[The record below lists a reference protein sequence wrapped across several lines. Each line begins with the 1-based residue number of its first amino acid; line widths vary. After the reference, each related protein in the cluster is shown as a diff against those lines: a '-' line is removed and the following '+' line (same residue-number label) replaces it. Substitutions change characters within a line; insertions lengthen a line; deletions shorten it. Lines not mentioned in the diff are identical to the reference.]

1 MFHKLMDKKIVI
13 VGWFKIIDEGNLMAT
28 RGVIDKFLIS
38 VSLFYL
44 LIGDF
49 PFHAFCYA
57 IEYAF

>member
-1 MFHKLMDKKIVI
+1 MDKKIVI